1 MYIPTLNIVHI
12 ILIRSTVVG
21 VSPIVPDRSTFKFP
35 VPSSTPLK
43 FTFPTS
49 TAIPS
54 TLSPTTLSTIFTYP
68 STPSLFLRPPSPQ
81 GNYFWTTTST
91 TQKPKPTP
99 PDFRIIVDP
108 YNTTQY
114 DVTTH
119 RGTVKTTPLKIR
131 TTQAPTTSTTT
142 TSTTTSTTTIRSVD
156 YDQEYDVVVEDE
168 ETRYIDDNSVE
179 KVNTTPSTTSAP
191 HRPSELRNTDDYPK
205 VKSGPSI
212 HPVTVPAPTSKTV
225 TECRECNE
233 KPSRYGGYK
242 GSIHFRFY
250 QK

>member
-1 MYIPTLNIVHI
+1 MYIQTLNIVHI

-21 VSPIVPDRSTFKFP
+21 VSPIVPDRSAFKFP
-35 VPSSTPLK
+35 VQSATPSR

-49 TAIPS
+49 TTSPT
-54 TLSPTTLSTIFTYP
+54 TLTSTTLSTILSYP

-81 GNYFWTTTST
+81 VNYFWTTMST
-91 TQKPKPTP
+91 TQKSKSTTP
-99 PDFRIIVDP
+99 LDFRIIVDP
-108 YNTTQY
+108 YNTTRY

-119 RGTVKTTPLKIR
+119 RGAIKTTPFKIR

-142 TSTTTSTTTIRSVD
+142 TTSTTVRSID
-156 YDQEYDVVVEDE
+156 FDQEYDVVVEDE
-168 ETRYIDDNSVE
+168 GTRYIDDNSVE
-179 KVNTTPSTTSAP
+179 KVSTTSSTTLAP
-191 HRPSELRNTDDYPK
+191 VRPSSHRNVDDYPK

-233 KPSRYGGYK
+233 KPSRYGGY
-242 GSIHFRFY
+242 
-250 QK
+250 